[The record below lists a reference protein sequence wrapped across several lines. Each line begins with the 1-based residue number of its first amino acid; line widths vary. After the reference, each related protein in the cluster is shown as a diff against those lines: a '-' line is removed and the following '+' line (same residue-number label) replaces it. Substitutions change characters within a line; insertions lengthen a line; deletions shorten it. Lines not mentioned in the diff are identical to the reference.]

1 MENVTFSA
9 LYKLNMAWS
18 ASTVLLI
25 WETQKSNPVSMTART
40 ADAIYGSRAV
50 AGFVGTSVVL
60 KEV

>member
-1 MENVTFSA
+1 MENITFSE

-25 WETQKSNPVSMTART
+25 WETQKSVPASMTART

-50 AGFVGTSVVL
+50 AGFFGTSVVL